1 MMNAHINP
9 NYQIINDKQGMP
21 QFVVVPYED
30 FRQLTNQ
37 PVINLTNAIPSEVVG
52 MVIEQDYTPARAWRE
67 YLELTQSECA
77 EKLGM
82 SQPAYLKLEASEKPT
97 KATRTKLATALGI
110 NEEQLDC

>member
-1 MMNAHINP
+1 VTNAHINT

-37 PVINLTNAIPSEVVG
+37 PVINLKNAIPSEVVG

>member
-1 MMNAHINP
+1 MP
-9 NYQIINDKQGMP
+9 SELVDLLFDKQYP
-21 QFVVVPYED
+21 
-30 FRQLTNQ
+30 
-37 PVINLTNAIPSEVVG
+37 
-52 MVIEQDYTPARAWRE
+52 PAQAWRE